1 MPTIGDRVLQRLK
14 EFSPPPKHLDV
25 AEGIGMT
32 ADAFSRALNGKRQ
45 FSSIELARLA
55 DQIGADLHWLITG
68 QQDPHSLRVAAR
80 HDFNHETG
88 QRTIPSRAGD
98 EPTLTDIALAYR
110 QAYSEPG
117 RVPDW
122 PKSPA
127 SVREML
133 GRGFVRPF
141 ADRLEKDLGVDVVR
155 VAELSTAYSF
165 TIGGRAVIAVPATG
179 SWFRENWDIAH
190 ELGHLVMGHH
200 DGGLSHSDAD
210 QHEAAANRFAA
221 ELLLPAADLRTV
233 GWDSIG
239 DNEFAGLVWEW
250 GVSTDALCRR
260 LSVLLGYA
268 PKKAAQ
274 WGAHPTQR
282 LLRQHLRIDSE
293 LDEITG
299 RMDAA
304 SQRRFP
310 LSLQEAHLG
319 LIASGAVSRATLA
332 WMLGIDAYSLDV
344 DAPEIPEVNIDDLAT
359 ALGL

>member
-1 MPTIGDRVLQRLK
+1 MATIGDRALQRLR
-14 EFSPPPKHLDV
+14 ELSPPPKHRDV
-25 AEGIGMT
+25 AASIGMT
-32 ADAFSRALNGKRQ
+32 ADAFSRALSGKRQ

-55 DQIGADLHWLITG
+55 DQIDADLHWLITG
-68 QQDPHSLRVAAR
+68 QLDPRRVSVAAR
-80 HDFNHETG
+80 HDFNHDTG
-88 QRTIPSRAGD
+88 ERTIPGRAGD
-98 EPTLTDIALAYR
+98 EQTLTDIALAYR

-117 RVPDW
+117 QVPAW

-141 ADRLEKDLGVDVVR
+141 ADRLEKVLGVDVVR
-155 VAELSTAYSF
+155 VAELSTAYSL
-165 TIGGRAVIAVPATG
+165 TVGGRAVIAVPATG

-200 DGGLSHSDAD
+200 DDGLSLRDAD
-210 QHEAAANRFAA
+210 QHEAAANAFAA
-221 ELLLPAADLRTV
+221 ELLLPAAELNTV
-233 GWDSIG
+233 GWDLIS
-239 DNEFAGLVWEW
+239 DDDLAAFVWDW

-260 LSVLLGYA
+260 LCALFGHA
-268 PKKAAQ
+268 PNRVARWAPY
-274 WGAHPTQR
+274 PTQR
-282 LLRQHLRIDSE
+282 LLRLHLRIESE

-310 LSLQEAHLG
+310 LSIQEAHLG
-319 LIASGAVSRATLA
+319 LIAAGAVSRATLA
-332 WMLGIDAYSLDV
+332 WMLGIDADSLDV
-344 DAPEIPEVNIDDLAT
+344 DAPEIPEVDVDDLAT